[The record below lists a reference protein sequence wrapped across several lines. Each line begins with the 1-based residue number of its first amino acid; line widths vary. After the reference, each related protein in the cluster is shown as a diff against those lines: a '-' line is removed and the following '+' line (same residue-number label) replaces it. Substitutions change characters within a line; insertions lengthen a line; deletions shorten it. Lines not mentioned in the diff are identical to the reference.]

1 MLQAGKRPFSARFSL
16 CLKAFIDFEGGVE
29 VTLLQELLHCVGE
42 AKDKVVDLGAGEV
55 DASVVEG
62 GDVGFDH
69 FSAVELLHR
78 AAQVVAS
85 VDRIDDPARL

>member
-1 MLQAGKRPFSARFSL
+1 M
-16 CLKAFIDFEGGVE
+16 IDFIACIDFKGGGE
-29 VTLLQELLHCVGE
+29 VPLLQELLHCVGE
-42 AKDKVVDLGAGEV
+42 AEDKVVDLGAGEV

-62 GDVGFDH
+62 GDIGFDH

-78 AAQVVAS
+78 AAQVVAR